1 MRALSSLCVA
11 AALLLTACAGA
22 NDPTPIPTFA
32 VSGPTLE
39 PSPTI
44 RFLSSGELYADVT
57 PEGAN
62 NPASAALPSGQ
73 YQPPL
78 LAAPADLSGMR
89 DATFQLTNGV
99 ALNGVV
105 QEAISDQ
112 RVPGVL
118 LLGPRAANWGE
129 LPARLAGL
137 GFTAA
142 AVSMTRFDFNAAEVA
157 TLLETVA
164 LLPSVDP
171 ARLAIIAELEAAD
184 WALEGCGLSGL
195 CKALAILS
203 PTNRARAEAS
213 MPRFAPR
220 PLLIAAAED
229 DVQSYPLALALSAQ
243 AATSIQYVPA
253 VTGRGAG
260 LLSLAPTLEFQLI
273 AFLQASLEP

>member
-1 MRALSSLCVA
+1 MRGLSSLCVG
-11 AALLLTACAGA
+11 AALLLAACSGA
-22 NDPTPIPTFA
+22 SDPTPIPTFA
-32 VSGPTLE
+32 LSGPTLE

-44 RFLSSGELYADVT
+44 QFLSSGELYVDIT

-78 LAAPADLSGMR
+78 LAAPVDLSGAR
-89 DATFQLTNGV
+89 EATFQLTNGV
-99 ALNGVV
+99 TLNGVV
-105 QEAISDQ
+105 QEAVSDQ
-112 RVPGVL
+112 RAPGVL

-129 LPARLAGL
+129 LPSRLAGL
-137 GFTAA
+137 GFTVA

-164 LLPSVDP
+164 LLRSVDP
-171 ARLAIIAELEAAD
+171 SRLAIVAELEAAD

-195 CKALAILS
+195 CKALVILS

-220 PLLIAAAED
+220 PLLISAAED
-229 DVQSYPLALALSAQ
+229 DVQSFPIALALSAQ

-253 VTGRGAG
+253 PTGRGAA
-260 LLSLAPTLEFQLI
+260 LLGIAPTLEFQLI
-273 AFLQASLEP
+273 AFLQASLGG